1 VNTIN
6 KPDGKVHRHP
16 DGGYTL
22 ARATLLDGRLAT
34 VTYRTIKGSCGGG
47 SSPYWV
53 TEATVAFYEGDG
65 TQYPVHTSKHGLR
78 TVKNGFTKKQALDVF
93 HLSHEGFV
101 LRGGVAVRARFAH
114 PERKEPNA

>member
-1 VNTIN
+1 VNIIN

-22 ARATLLDGRLAT
+22 ACATLLDGKLAT
-34 VTYRTIKGSCGGG
+34 VNYRTLKGLCGGG
-47 SSPYWV
+47 QRPYWV
-53 TEATVAFYEGDG
+53 TEATVAFYECDG

-93 HLSHEGFV
+93 HLGHEGFV
-101 LRGGVAVRARFAH
+101 LRGDVAVRAKFAH
-114 PERKEPNA
+114 PE